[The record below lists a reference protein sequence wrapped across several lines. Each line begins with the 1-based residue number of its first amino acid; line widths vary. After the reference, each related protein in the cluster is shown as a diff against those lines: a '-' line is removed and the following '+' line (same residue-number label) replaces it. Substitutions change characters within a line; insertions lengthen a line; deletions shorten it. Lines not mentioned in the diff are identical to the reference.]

1 MLIISELLISLFFA
15 NLRLFSQSYRV
26 LVGPFQSFMSGH
38 KKSVILLHP
47 LIEVFAV
54 PTRQNDK
61 SSRNTRDFQHH
72 SCLVILNLAN
82 FR

>member
-47 LIEVFAV
+47 LIEVFAI
-54 PTRQNDK
+54 PWKSNNKSTRNL
-61 SSRNTRDFQHH
+61 RDF
-72 SCLVILNLAN
+72 
-82 FR
+82 